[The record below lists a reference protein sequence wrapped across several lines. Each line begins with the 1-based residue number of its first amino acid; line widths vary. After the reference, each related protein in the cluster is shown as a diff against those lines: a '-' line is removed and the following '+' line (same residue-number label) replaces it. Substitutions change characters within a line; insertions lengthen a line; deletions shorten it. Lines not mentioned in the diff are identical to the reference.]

1 MVLTRNMKK
10 KQNFIKLGFNIRD
23 LPDEVEKYIKSYLV
37 DINFIGWYDIY
48 NTKIYNSYREY
59 ISSLRIQIHSDKLNK
74 KYFIRWLKG
83 NRHLYYVK
91 RNPSLHY
98 DRY

>member
-10 KQNFIKLGFNIRD
+10 KQNFIKLRLNIRD
-23 LPDEVEKYIKSYLV
+23 LPEEVEKYIKSYLV

-48 NTKIYNSYREY
+48 NTKIYNSYQEY
-59 ISSLRIQIHSDKLNK
+59 ISSLRLKIHSDKLNK

-83 NRHLYYVK
+83 NRYVIT
-91 RNPSLHY
+91 
-98 DRY
+98 